1 MKKFIYT
8 FLIAL
13 SLLGI
18 TSCCFASANWGV
30 YDLEKFLSCYGYD
43 FDFANANYTNNYKYS
58 NLQSNISKSDY
69 PLIVF
74 DMRNGGSFY
83 PSNNSVPCDFVFFNA
98 YNAVSSSS
106 KLILTKNASGD
117 YFYYFGYG
125 SYGYAVD
132 IDNNTVYCSFNAYY
146 TNDYWNER
154 NLKVSHEEF
163 VSTAFQEYLIKR
175 YGLIYTETTIYAND
189 GKTPLIVPQGGEIKQ
204 SSFNDVAYKGKITYG
219 ATTET
224 TNITYTSG
232 FTADTNYDLFLE
244 VYKLGDSYDNGITAY
259 PVDTID
265 LGTVSTSV
273 TSKKIDIKKASSS
286 SFYVYKLCVG
296 KNNFDTSG
304 TNDVYLSTKWLLFND
319 NIVRR
324 YKDFSRCHTM
334 RFLSLIAYDYGYN
347 YDDEDTSDVP
357 GSDTEYFFNYPY
369 VISSPGGR
377 WSGDNLS
384 FKIGYKFEEFGVDI
398 DTCYLYFEK
407 YGINGSGELFLI
419 DTLTIR
425 PFDTKYYN
433 FDEFY
438 YEFDVLDFDNS
449 SAPFFKC
456 DEGVSYCYIPYLR
469 SNYGSGLYPEYSYK
483 CIYFYTNEFAF
494 NMATFDD
501 IITKDDKDGFVSK
514 LLNVFKGCFIPSSEF
529 MTSYWNEL
537 YLFFKVKLGFLWDL
551 VMFFPELINNIISVL
566 KAELLLTSF
575 TTPELSIPTF
585 MGDGSEVVI
594 LESITFSPY
603 EYWGQSKVFADLY
616 TLYLNL
622 MDFLVFFALFNYGLV
637 VVAKILGFWVPEA
650 SSDSS
655 KKSTKK
661 E

>member
-13 SLLGI
+13 SLLGL

-30 YDLEKFLSCYGYD
+30 FDLEKFLSCYGYD
-43 FDFANANYTNNYKYS
+43 FDFANANYSSSYNYS
-58 NLQSNISKSDY
+58 NLQSFLSKTDY
-69 PLIVF
+69 PLIIF
-74 DMRNGGSFY
+74 DMRNGGKMFNN
-83 PSNNSVPCDFVFFNA
+83 SNNFSCDFIV
-98 YNAVSSSS
+98 YNAFTWTASTR
-106 KLILTKNASGD
+106 KLTLTKNTSGD
-117 YFYYFGYG
+117 YFYYFDYS
-125 SYGYAVD
+125 SYGFAVD
-132 IDNNTVYCSFNAYY
+132 IDNNTVYSNFGGRY

-163 VSTAFQEYLIKR
+163 ISTAFQEYLVKR
-175 YGLIYTETTIYAND
+175 YGLIYTEATIYAND
-189 GKTPLIVPQGGEIKQ
+189 GKTPLVFPQGGEIKQ
-204 SSFNDVAYKGKITYG
+204 SSFDDVVYKGKITYG
-219 ATTET
+219 VTTET

-244 VYKLGDSYDNGITAY
+244 IYKLGDSYDNGITAY
-259 PVDTID
+259 PVDTVD

-273 TSKKIDIKKASSS
+273 TSKKIGIKKTLSS

-304 TNDVYLSTKWLLFND
+304 TNDVYLSTKWLLPND
-319 NIVRR
+319 NTVRR

-334 RFLSLIAYDYGYN
+334 QFLSLISYEYN
-347 YDDEDTSDVP
+347 YDYDSEESPDNPNNPDNWSLIDKDERPIYFYSGNCLGGYVADSANVFINVKRKNTSVDIEDFYLILDKY
-357 GSDTEYFFNYPY
+357 SYPEGNKLASY
-369 VISSPGGR
+369 TIES
-377 WSGDNLS
+377 SGDNNIWSTSVGTDNLVFLVNLS
-384 FKIGYKFEEFGVDI
+384 NYYTFDTTEECYYFLRLHSYTSGYADSTKAF
-398 DTCYLYFEK
+398 YFNNSYFIAEDNQQGFVGK
-407 YGINGSGELFLI
+407 LLEGIKGLFL
-419 DTLTIR
+419 
-425 PFDTKYYN
+425 
-433 FDEFY
+433 
-438 YEFDVLDFDNS
+438 
-449 SAPFFKC
+449 
-456 DEGVSYCYIPYLR
+456 
-469 SNYGSGLYPEYSYK
+469 
-483 CIYFYTNEFAF
+483 
-494 NMATFDD
+494 
-501 IITKDDKDGFVSK
+501 
-514 LLNVFKGCFIPSSEF
+514 PSSEF

>member
-18 TSCCFASANWGV
+18 TSCCFASADWGV
-30 YDLEKFLSCYGYD
+30 LELQKFLSCYGYD
-43 FDFANANYTNNYKYS
+43 FDFANANYNNGSYS
-58 NLQSNISKSDY
+58 NLTNLLARENY
-69 PLIVF
+69 PLIIF
-74 DMRNGGSFY
+74 DMRNGGKFFNCSDNV
-83 PSNNSVPCDFVFFNA
+83 SCDFVLYNA
-98 YNAVSSSS
+98 YTGNSASR
-106 KLILTKNASGD
+106 KLFMTKNSSGD
-117 YFYYFGYG
+117 YFYYFEYC
-125 SYGYAVD
+125 SYGFAVD
-132 IDNNTVYCSFNAYY
+132 IDTNTVYYGKQWYY
-146 TNDYWNER
+146 TNDYWNEK

-163 VSTAFQEYLIKR
+163 TSTAFQEYLIKR
-175 YGLIYTETTIYAND
+175 YGLIYTEATIYAND
-189 GKTPLIVPQGGEIKQ
+189 GKTPLVVPEGGEIKQ
-204 SSFNDVAYKGKITYG
+204 SSLDNVVYKGKITYG

-244 VYKLGDSYDNGITAY
+244 IYKLGDSYDNGITAY
-259 PVDTID
+259 PVDTVD

-273 TSKKIDIKKASSS
+273 TSKKIDIKKALSS

-304 TNDVYLSTKWLLFND
+304 TNDVYLSTKWLLPND
-319 NIVRR
+319 NTVRR

-334 RFLSLIAYDYGYN
+334 QFLSLISYEYDYDYDGEESPDNPNNPDNWPLIDKDERPIYFYSGNCLGGYVADSAN
-347 YDDEDTSDVP
+347 VFINVKRKNTSVDIEDFYLILDKYS
-357 GSDTEYFFNYPY
+357 YPEGNKLASY
-369 VISSPGGR
+369 TIES
-377 WSGDNLS
+377 SGDNNIWSISVGTDNLVFLVNLS
-384 FKIGYKFEEFGVDI
+384 NYYTFDTTEECYYFLRLHSYTSGYVDS
-398 DTCYLYFEK
+398 TKAFYFNNSYFIVEDNQQGFVGK
-407 YGINGSGELFLI
+407 LLEGIKGLFL
-419 DTLTIR
+419 
-425 PFDTKYYN
+425 
-433 FDEFY
+433 
-438 YEFDVLDFDNS
+438 
-449 SAPFFKC
+449 
-456 DEGVSYCYIPYLR
+456 
-469 SNYGSGLYPEYSYK
+469 
-483 CIYFYTNEFAF
+483 
-494 NMATFDD
+494 
-501 IITKDDKDGFVSK
+501 
-514 LLNVFKGCFIPSSEF
+514 PSSEF

-637 VVAKILGFWVPEA
+637 VVAKILGFWVPE
-650 SSDSS
+650 SSDDSS

>member
-18 TSCCFASANWGV
+18 TSCCFASADWGV
-30 YDLEKFLSCYGYD
+30 LELQKFLSCYGYD
-43 FDFANANYTNNYKYS
+43 FDFANANYNNGSYS
-58 NLQSNISKSDY
+58 NLTNLLARENY
-69 PLIVF
+69 PLIIF
-74 DMRNGGSFY
+74 DMRNGGKFFNCSDNV
-83 PSNNSVPCDFVFFNA
+83 SCDFVLYNA
-98 YNAVSSSS
+98 YTGNSASR
-106 KLILTKNASGD
+106 KLFMTKNSSGD
-117 YFYYFGYG
+117 YFYYFEYC
-125 SYGYAVD
+125 SYGFAVD
-132 IDNNTVYCSFNAYY
+132 IDTNTVYYGKQWYY
-146 TNDYWNER
+146 TNDYWNEK

-163 VSTAFQEYLIKR
+163 TSTAFQEYLIKR
-175 YGLIYTETTIYAND
+175 YGLIYTEATIYAND
-189 GKTPLIVPQGGEIKQ
+189 GKTPLVVPEGGEIKQ
-204 SSFNDVAYKGKITYG
+204 SSFDNVVYKGKITYG

-244 VYKLGDSYDNGITAY
+244 IYKLGDSYDNGITAY
-259 PVDTID
+259 PVDTVD

-273 TSKKIDIKKASSS
+273 TSKKIDIKKALSS

-304 TNDVYLSTKWLLFND
+304 TNDVYLSTKWLLPND
-319 NIVRR
+319 NTVRR

-334 RFLSLIAYDYGYN
+334 QFLSLISYEYDYDYDGEESSDNPNNPDNWPLIDKDERPIYFYSGNCLGGYVADSAN
-347 YDDEDTSDVP
+347 VFINVKRKNTSVEIEDFYLILDKYS
-357 GSDTEYFFNYPY
+357 YPEGNKLASY
-369 VISSPGGR
+369 TIES
-377 WSGDNLS
+377 SGDNNIWSISVGTDNLVFLVNLS
-384 FKIGYKFEEFGVDI
+384 NYYTFDTTEECYYFLRLHSYTSGYVDS
-398 DTCYLYFEK
+398 TKAFYFNNSYFIVEDNQQGFVGK
-407 YGINGSGELFLI
+407 LLEGIKGLFL
-419 DTLTIR
+419 
-425 PFDTKYYN
+425 
-433 FDEFY
+433 
-438 YEFDVLDFDNS
+438 
-449 SAPFFKC
+449 
-456 DEGVSYCYIPYLR
+456 
-469 SNYGSGLYPEYSYK
+469 
-483 CIYFYTNEFAF
+483 
-494 NMATFDD
+494 
-501 IITKDDKDGFVSK
+501 
-514 LLNVFKGCFIPSSEF
+514 PSSEF

-637 VVAKILGFWVPEA
+637 VVAKILGFWVPE
-650 SSDSS
+650 SSDDSS

>member
-18 TSCCFASANWGV
+18 TSCCFASADWGV
-30 YDLEKFLSCYGYD
+30 LELQKFLSCYGYD
-43 FDFANANYTNNYKYS
+43 FDFANANYNNGSYS
-58 NLQSNISKSDY
+58 NLTNLLARENY
-69 PLIVF
+69 PLIIF
-74 DMRNGGSFY
+74 DMRNGGKFFNCSDNV
-83 PSNNSVPCDFVFFNA
+83 SCDFVLYNA
-98 YNAVSSSS
+98 YTGNPASR
-106 KLILTKNASGD
+106 KLFMTKNSSGD
-117 YFYYFGYG
+117 YFYYFEYCNYG
-125 SYGYAVD
+125 FAVD
-132 IDNNTVYCSFNAYY
+132 IDTNTVYYGKQWYY
-146 TNDYWNER
+146 TNDYWNEK

-163 VSTAFQEYLIKR
+163 TSTAFQEYLIKR
-175 YGLIYTETTIYAND
+175 YGLIYTEATIYAND
-189 GKTPLIVPQGGEIKQ
+189 GKTPLVVPQGGEIKQ
-204 SSFNDVAYKGKITYG
+204 SSFDNVVYKGKITYG

-244 VYKLGDSYDNGITAY
+244 IYKLGDSYDNGITAY
-259 PVDTID
+259 PVDTVD

-273 TSKKIDIKKASSS
+273 TSKKIDIKKALSS

-304 TNDVYLSTKWLLFND
+304 TNDVYLSTKWLLPND
-319 NIVRR
+319 NTVRR

-334 RFLSLIAYDYGYN
+334 QFLSLISYEYDYD
-347 YDDEDTSDVP
+347 YDGE
-357 GSDTEYFFNYPY
+357 E
-369 VISSPGGR
+369 SP
-377 WSGDNLS
+377 DNPNNP
-384 FKIGYKFEEFGVDI
+384 D
-398 DTCYLYFEK
+398 
-407 YGINGSGELFLI
+407 NWPLI
-419 DTLTIR
+419 DKDER
-425 PFDTKYYN
+425 P
-433 FDEFY
+433 
-438 YEFDVLDFDNS
+438 
-449 SAPFFKC
+449 
-456 DEGVSYCYIPYLR
+456 
-469 SNYGSGLYPEYSYK
+469 
-483 CIYFYTNEFAF
+483 IYFYSGNCLGGYVADSANVFINVKRKNTSVDIEDFYLILDKYSYPEGNKLASYTIESSGDSNVWSISVGTDNLVFLV
-494 NMATFDD
+494 NLSNYYTFDVTEECYYFLRLHSYTSGYVD
-501 IITKDDKDGFVSK
+501 STKAFYFNNSYFIVEDNQQGFVGK
-514 LLNVFKGCFIPSSEF
+514 LLEGIKGLFLPSSEF

-637 VVAKILGFWVPEA
+637 VVAKILGFWVPE
-650 SSDSS
+650 SSDDSS